1 MSKTIFISNRL
12 PITIQRTKKGF
23 TYEKSIGGLAT
34 GLKSYHEAGD
44 SLWVGWPGITSDDY
58 TEEEQKK
65 ISDALMKKYHCLPVY
80 MDREDIDL
88 FYHGFCNKTIWPLF
102 HYFNN
107 KTEYRQ
113 EFWQAY
119 KKVNTDFFI
128 SLQEIASDGDT
139 IWIHDYQ
146 LMLLPAMIKEK
157 YPNAKIGFFLHIPFP
172 SFEIYRLMVWREE
185 ILYGLLG
192 ADLIGFHTYDYVRHF
207 LSSVRRLLG
216 YEHNLNQ
223 ITYENRTVQV
233 DTFPMGVDYALFA
246 REYTGQQFEKEVNQI
261 VESTRGEKIILSI
274 DRLDYT
280 KGIPERIKAFDE
292 FLSRYP
298 KYIGKVRFHLI
309 VAPSR
314 EQVDMYESLRSE
326 IAELV
331 SEINGKHGTVEWMP
345 IWFYYQ
351 TFSQENLIALYKH
364 SDILLVTPLRD
375 GMNLVAKEYISA
387 RSDLDGMVVI
397 SETAGAAS
405 ELGETVVVNPN
416 DIGAI
421 AEGINKA
428 LVMPLEEKKQINAV
442 LHKRLKRYNIHF
454 WAEQFL
460 KVLEAGVVS
469 AEDVQTISIE
479 RDSTAIEKAFRKAEK
494 RIIFLDYD
502 GTLVGFQSIPQN
514 ARPDSELK
522 NLLAKL
528 TSDERNKLVIVS
540 GRDRHT
546 LEDWLGDLKIQML
559 AAHGLWRREPD
570 GEWVMTASLDNNW
583 KSAIAGIMQMFVDRM
598 PGALIEEKEYSLAFH
613 YRQCEPD
620 MVAVKLGEV
629 RVALAS
635 AIQSMS
641 LSVQEGNKVLEV
653 KDNRVDKGQSASAFL
668 QKEEYDFI
676 LGVGDDYTDEDMF
689 TVLPPEAASVKI
701 GMGATHA
708 KFRLNSWKSMRRLLK
723 KLAETK

>member
-65 ISDALMKKYHCLPVY
+65 ISDALRKKYHCLPVY
-80 MDREDIDL
+80 MNREDIDL

-119 KKVNTDFFI
+119 QKVNTDFFI
-128 SLQEIASDGDT
+128 SLQEITSDGDI

-157 YPNAKIGFFLHIPFP
+157 YPNSRVGFFLHIPFP

-192 ADLIGFHTYDYVRHF
+192 ADLVGFHTYDYVRHF

-223 ITYENRTVQV
+223 ITYENRMVQV
-233 DTFPMGVDYALFA
+233 DAFPMGVDYALFA
-246 REYTGQQFEKEVNQI
+246 KEYTGQQFEKEVSQI
-261 VESTRGEKIILSI
+261 VKSTRGEKIILSI

-298 KYIGKVRFHLI
+298 EYIGKVRFHLI

-428 LVMPLEEKKQINAV
+428 LAMPLEEKKQINAV

-460 KVLEAGVVS
+460 KVLQAGVVS

-479 RDSTAIEKAFRKAEK
+479 RDSTEIEKAYRKAEK

-528 TSDERNKLVIVS
+528 TADERNKLVIVS

-653 KDNRVDKGQSASAFL
+653 KDSRVDKGQSASAFL
-668 QKEEYDFI
+668 QKDDYDFI

-723 KLAETK
+723 KLAETR